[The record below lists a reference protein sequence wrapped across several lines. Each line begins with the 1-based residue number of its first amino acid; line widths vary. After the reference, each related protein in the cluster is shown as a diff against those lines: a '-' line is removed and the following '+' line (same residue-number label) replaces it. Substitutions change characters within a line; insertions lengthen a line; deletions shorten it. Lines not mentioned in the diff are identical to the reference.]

1 MDEQYIDMRSEMELI
16 KNQQQKLQIENRY
29 GNEREVWKLQI
40 VWEYL
45 KDKLLQNTYNN
56 YRKDYERP
64 DRLN

>member
-45 KDKLLQNTYNN
+45 KDKLLQNTYKG

>member
-40 VWEYL
+40 VWEYI
-45 KDKLLQNTYNN
+45 KDKLLQNTYNS

>member
-45 KDKLLQNTYNN
+45 KDKLLHNTLDG

>member
-1 MDEQYIDMRSEMELI
+1 MGEQYIDMHSEMELI

-45 KDKLLQNTYNN
+45 KDKLLQNTYKG

>member
-1 MDEQYIDMRSEMELI
+1 MGEQYIDMRSEMELI

-45 KDKLLQNTYNN
+45 KDKLLQNTYKG